1 MLMWKG
7 RDDTHRMPRRK
18 TTKVMLPCVIEF
30 HCANA
35 YLRSSGRPTQ
45 DQIMLPACVVTG
57 CRRVD
62 GWAARAVSGPS
73 VDVRANVHGW
83 SAVATETDRTTFA
96 DILGSGVVQPERQTD
111 GQYWFGAV
119 RLRRGALTASP
130 ECVS

>member
-1 MLMWKG
+1 MEFGHDSATQLRSRNKEVVRVALYG
-7 RDDTHRMPRRK
+7 DRTHLIPRRN
-18 TTKVMLPCVIEF
+18 TTKVMFPCVIEF

-83 SAVATETDRTTFA
+83 SAVAT
-96 DILGSGVVQPERQTD
+96 QT
-111 GQYWFGAV
+111 GF
-119 RLRRGALTASP
+119 
-130 ECVS
+130 